1 MAAPNRAGA
10 GGTYPQPTCANG
22 DFPGRGGGVGKNT
35 ICPMRRPAGPEKSYP
50 YSRFEHKVPDAL
62 FGEVPCAEQTTDPL
76 LTLPY
81 RA

>member
-1 MAAPNRAGA
+1 
-10 GGTYPQPTCANG
+10 
-22 DFPGRGGGVGKNT
+22 
-35 ICPMRRPAGPEKSYP
+35 MRRPAGPEKSYP

-62 FGEVPCAEQTTDPL
+62 FGEVPCAEQAADPL